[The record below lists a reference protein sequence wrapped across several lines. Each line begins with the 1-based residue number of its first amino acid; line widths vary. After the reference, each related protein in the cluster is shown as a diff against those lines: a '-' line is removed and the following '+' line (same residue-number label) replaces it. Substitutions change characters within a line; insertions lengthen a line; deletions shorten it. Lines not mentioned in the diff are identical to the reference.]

1 MDGVGQLLNDYGRSP
16 LLTAAEEIHL
26 STLVQQGVG
35 PQATAAQQRASSR
48 AKQRMISANLRLVV
62 SIARGYRKRLFGQ
75 GLAFED
81 LIQEGTLGL
90 NRAVEKFDAGKGYK
104 FSTYATWWI
113 RQAISRYLD
122 EQGGGPIRVSGTL
135 MQRLRKLRY
144 APEGLDHEGLLSYL
158 QISEAQYQLLILALR
173 VNAVTSLDAPISAMG
188 HDRSCLMDTVADP
201 TKRDGLEALDRE
213 ELIGRLRANAKPE
226 DLAFAL
232 SLISGSSTIR
242 ELASAR
248 GVSHQSV
255 CNRRALALRRLR
267 RILEE
272 PATLQRKA
280 S

>member
-1 MDGVGQLLNDYGRSP
+1 MDGVGHLLNDYGRCP

-26 STLVQQGVG
+26 STVVQQGIA
-35 PQATAAQQRASSR
+35 PRASIAQQRASTR

-62 SIARGYRKRLFGQ
+62 SIARGYRNRLLGQ
-75 GLAFED
+75 GLTFED

-113 RQAISRYLD
+113 RQAISRHLD

-144 APEGLDHEGLLSYL
+144 APEGLSHEGLLQHL
-158 QISEAQYQLLILALR
+158 QISEAQYQLVLLALR
-173 VNAVTSLDAPISAMG
+173 VNAVSSLDAPFRSMD
-188 HDRSCLMDTVADP
+188 HDRGCLMDTVADH
-201 TKRDGLEALDRE
+201 TTDDGLEALDRE
-213 ELIGRLRANAKPE
+213 QLMDRLKAVARPE
-226 DLAFAL
+226 DLDL
-232 SLISGSSTIR
+232 VQSLISGACTIR

-255 CNRRALALRRLR
+255 CNRRSLALRRLR
-267 RILEE
+267 RILNP
-272 PATLQRKA
+272 PAEGQSQA